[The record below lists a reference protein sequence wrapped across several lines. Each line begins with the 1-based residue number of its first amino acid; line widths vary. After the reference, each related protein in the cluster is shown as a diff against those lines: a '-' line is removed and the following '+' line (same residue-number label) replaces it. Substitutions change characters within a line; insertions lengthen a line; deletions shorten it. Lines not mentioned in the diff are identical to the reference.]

1 MIFEGVENEKVEH
14 IYCILRKNVENEG
27 AYSGVSHV
35 MEHACLM
42 PYYKEKPLKYFW
54 GRGYTCLDHIILY
67 FISSTESGLETIF
80 EQIITGRIIC
90 EKNVIEAKE
99 QVYNECLRMKE
110 ITDVRENL
118 VRFISDNRIT
128 NFAMGK
134 QETIVKIQ
142 QKHVQECLNSIIE
155 NHDLYAI
162 RFRHKN
168 EIQMK
173 CRSILSEYCNE
184 KTKKNIYTEQSK
196 KEDEILLVECK
207 DKQEKIEIYFRI
219 PISENKEE
227 YIAKLWFEYSLYL
240 VCKEELNMS
249 VSISDKFYTYTER
262 YIVLRIYGLEHKKI
276 KSILCVI
283 RQHMMYKIKNFETS
297 DCKKY
302 LHRCLYSEKHIQDY
316 INEFQ
321 NYILYGIPIIS
332 NQDICLMEYISKERE
347 ILENI
352 LFNTLKIVVFK
363 NNCR

>member
-1 MIFEGVENEKVEH
+1 
-14 IYCILRKNVENEG
+14 
-27 AYSGVSHV
+27 

-196 KEDEILLVECK
+196 KEDEILLVVCK

-227 YIAKLWFEYSLYL
+227 YIGQTM
-240 VCKEELNMS
+240 V
-249 VSISDKFYTYTER
+249 
-262 YIVLRIYGLEHKKI
+262 
-276 KSILCVI
+276 
-283 RQHMMYKIKNFETS
+283 
-297 DCKKY
+297 
-302 LHRCLYSEKHIQDY
+302 
-316 INEFQ
+316 
-321 NYILYGIPIIS
+321 
-332 NQDICLMEYISKERE
+332 
-347 ILENI
+347 
-352 LFNTLKIVVFK
+352 
-363 NNCR
+363 

>member
-1 MIFEGVENEKVEH
+1 MF
-14 IYCILRKNVENEG
+14 
-27 AYSGVSHV
+27 
-35 MEHACLM
+35 
-42 PYYKEKPLKYFW
+42 
-54 GRGYTCLDHIILY
+54 
-67 FISSTESGLETIF
+67 
-80 EQIITGRIIC
+80 
-90 EKNVIEAKE
+90 
-99 QVYNECLRMKE
+99 
-110 ITDVRENL
+110 
-118 VRFISDNRIT
+118 
-128 NFAMGK
+128 
-134 QETIVKIQ
+134 
-142 QKHVQECLNSIIE
+142 
-155 NHDLYAI
+155 
-162 RFRHKN
+162 
-168 EIQMK
+168 
-173 CRSILSEYCNE
+173 
-184 KTKKNIYTEQSK
+184 
-196 KEDEILLVECK
+196 ECK

>member
-1 MIFEGVENEKVEH
+1 MTSRRSDFIKQKAF
-14 IYCILRKNVENEG
+14 
-27 AYSGVSHV
+27 VS
-35 MEHACLM
+35 
-42 PYYKEKPLKYFW
+42 F
-54 GRGYTCLDHIILY
+54 
-67 FISSTESGLETIF
+67 SSVNAEVVETIF